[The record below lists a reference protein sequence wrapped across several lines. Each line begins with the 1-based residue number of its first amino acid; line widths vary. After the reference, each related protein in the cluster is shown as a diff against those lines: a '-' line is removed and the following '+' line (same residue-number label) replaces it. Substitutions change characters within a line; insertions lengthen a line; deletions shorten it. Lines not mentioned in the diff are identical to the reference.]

1 MSSGKQHQLELT
13 WDLGGL
19 PCVWAFK
26 LMPATLQDFYEKV
39 TRDIVVC
46 LDIMLDERKD
56 LFKIIRYL
64 AGPL

>member
-19 PCVWAFK
+19 PCFWTFK
-26 LMPATLQDFYEKV
+26 LTPATPQDFYEKV
-39 TRDIVVC
+39 TRDIVAC

-64 AGPL
+64 VGPL